1 MLFSKEIMISFK
13 FCMFKDLEEL
23 QVTGCQ
29 TDVVWLTLV
38 VRRPSFTAWWCLLI
52 TSSLTLSGMSW
63 TLWGRWRQS
72 CGDYS
77 RCLSFGIR
85 AKLIVCYW
93 RKVTFCACFIKYPTL
108 LAQHMWSCLQLSK
121 SVATIQFVCSAIE
134 SSQEGLYIIKAQ
146 CLSF

>member
-1 MLFSKEIMISFK
+1 MTSSK

-29 TDVVWLTLV
+29 TDVCLV
-38 VRRPSFTAWWCLLI
+38 GAGGEKTFIHRASPCLAWA
-52 TSSLTLSGMSW
+52 GP
-63 TLWGRWRQS
+63 WGRWRQS

-121 SVATIQFVCSAIE
+121 SVAAIQFVTVLDLPTHWNSDIT
-134 SSQEGLYIIKAQ
+134 
-146 CLSF
+146 LSKFGTLKTLIYLNLSLNMP

>member
-1 MLFSKEIMISFK
+1 MTSSK

-29 TDVVWLTLV
+29 TDVCLV
-38 VRRPSFTAWWCLLI
+38 GAGGEKTFIHLAMLFADHVQPHILAWAGPWE
-52 TSSLTLSGMSW
+52 
-63 TLWGRWRQS
+63 RWRQS

-121 SVATIQFVCSAIE
+121 SVAAIQFVLNLLNI
-134 SSQEGLYIIKAQ
+134 
-146 CLSF
+146 